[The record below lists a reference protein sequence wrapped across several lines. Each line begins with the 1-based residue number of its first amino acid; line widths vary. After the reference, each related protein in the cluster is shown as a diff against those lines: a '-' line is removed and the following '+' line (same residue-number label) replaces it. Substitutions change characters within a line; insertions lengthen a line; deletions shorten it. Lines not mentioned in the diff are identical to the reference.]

1 MDDLRGQVKKSA
13 MAIIVCALPF
23 ITVQKNFVTK
33 EANSCTDKP
42 F

>member
-1 MDDLRGQVKKSA
+1 MNLRGQVKKSA
-13 MAIIVCALPF
+13 MAILCAFPF